1 MAGLRAC
8 RKHAVRTSYSWAL
21 RLAKPEY
28 TDFLT
33 NAASGYLAPPYIY
46 GGQMGDHVV
55 FQWTDGPRTY
65 AMSLHTWWPLPETAA
80 TLQAMV
86 MALP

>member
-1 MAGLRAC
+1 MSFGLR
-8 RKHAVRTSYSWAL
+8 SWNGRRGL
-21 RLAKPEY
+21 L
-28 TDFLT
+28 
-33 NAASGYLAPPYIY
+33 YLAPPYIH

-55 FQWTDGPRTY
+55 FQWRQGRTTY
-65 AMSLHTWWPLPETAA
+65 AISLHSWWPLPQAAA